1 MTLRRLILVED
12 ESKCLNGVGSR
23 ENGRREMV
31 SHFLGSL
38 LQKETKNGIVLEVDR
53 YVVKRELFFKE
64 I

>member
-38 LQKETKNGIVLEVDR
+38 LQKETKNGIVDR